1 MDKDHFQALPNEL
14 FEAVL
19 THLDLQSI
27 QRLRLTSTLYASR
40 CLCPAFKR
48 YYSHQVTDLTPGSL
62 QRLLQITT
70 HPVLGPAIDDLTV
83 DAVFYDPTNV
93 IRSLKLSGT
102 RPQDRVQ
109 LLANTQLLAW
119 LLSKRYEQQNQF
131 VDDVVASL
139 AHVLGNLGSLA
150 SLTLRNRVVRDRVS
164 SRQSVGPANLNWN
177 ALWAD
182 CHRLLRIVTLAMNS
196 SKVQVDTLSV
206 FDQSFGK
213 VQVSYL
219 SKTGAVV
226 DCTVFVVL
234 CRTEIPVLIQSVD
247 VPLCHRNNGN
257 N

>member
-1 MDKDHFQALPNEL
+1 MAKDHFQALPNEL

-27 QRLRLTSTLYASR
+27 QRLRLTSTLYASK

-48 YYSHQVTDLTPGSL
+48 YYSHQVTDLTPNSL

-70 HPVLGPAIDDLTV
+70 HPVLGPAIDGLTV
-83 DAVFYDPTNV
+83 DAVFYDPSDV
-93 IRSLKLSGT
+93 IRSLKLSGAT
-102 RPQDRVQ
+102 PQDRAQ

-119 LLSKRYEQQNQF
+119 LLGKRYEQQNQF

-139 AHVLGNLGSLA
+139 ARVLENLGSLA
-150 SLTLRNRVVRDRVS
+150 TLRLRSRIVRDREG
-164 SRQSVGPANLNWN
+164 RLTVGPLNLNWN

-206 FDQSFGK
+206 FDLPYGK

-219 SKTGAVV
+219 SMAGAVV
-226 DCTVFVVL
+226 QC
-234 CRTEIPVLIQSVD
+234 SVSSSQGC
-247 VPLCHRNNGN
+247 VG
-257 N
+257 